1 MTHAGK
7 NPTDETLP
15 ALGKHPRS
23 SCDGNRLDQAALA
36 GGQGDSGDRAL
47 INVGVRV
54 RVCARAR
61 ALGVCSLGKL
71 AGTSGW
77 HASCGGR
84 PVGDGWACQR
94 SGVSIPGKTAE
105 ARAAEAAGPPDP
117 PPLRPGRRL
126 SQLDPTTQGRVG

>member
-15 ALGKHPRS
+15 ALRKHPWS
-23 SCDGNRLDQAALA
+23 ACDGNRLDQAALA
-36 GGQGDSGDRAL
+36 GGQGDNGDRAL

-61 ALGVCSLGKL
+61 AWALGVCSRGKL

-77 HASCGGR
+77 HSSCGGR
-84 PVGDGWACQR
+84 PAGDG
-94 SGVSIPGKTAE
+94 
-105 ARAAEAAGPPDP
+105 
-117 PPLRPGRRL
+117 
-126 SQLDPTTQGRVG
+126 